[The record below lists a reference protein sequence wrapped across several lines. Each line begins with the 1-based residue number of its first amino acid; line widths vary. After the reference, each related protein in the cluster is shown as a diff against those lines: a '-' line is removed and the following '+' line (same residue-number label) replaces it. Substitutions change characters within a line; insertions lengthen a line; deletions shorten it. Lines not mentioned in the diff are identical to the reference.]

1 MREPLS
7 REEVIKAIE
16 HRGPSRVP
24 MILHHYSPQKAFAGR
39 EKMVKELLAQYPTDV
54 AIYSQHMPTT
64 WSESWG
70 PPEYAWVR
78 KPAPTP
84 PAHSTGLD
92 AQVAIADWAQLD
104 EVLANQPD
112 PQTVKDRPKCDED
125 PFEPNGRTQGSIGA
139 TAFTKRLGSC
149 AAWKTC

>member
-7 REEVIKAIE
+7 REEVIRAIE

-125 PFEPNGRTQGSIGA
+125 PFDRKDRYAGVHWCNCLYEKAWKLR
-139 TAFTKRLGSC
+139 
-149 AAWKTC
+149 AWKTC